1 MPPLYAFILVV
12 ILCIL
17 SIIIFISIIHYIIQ
31 FKKYRS
37 IEISIILLGILII
50 TWFMSLIAVLI
61 EPAMSLFT

>member
-50 TWFMSLIAVLI
+50 AWFMSLIAVLI